1 MLYNLEADP
10 GESDN
15 VIDTHSEIAG
25 EMSALLDSLRA
36 QPVPQPSESESKQL
50 RCLLLTRPRR
60 TRRPAVD

>member
-15 VIDTHSEIAG
+15 VIDTHPEIAR

-36 QPVPQPSESESKQL
+36 QPVPQPSESESK
-50 RCLLLTRPRR
+50 
-60 TRRPAVD
+60 